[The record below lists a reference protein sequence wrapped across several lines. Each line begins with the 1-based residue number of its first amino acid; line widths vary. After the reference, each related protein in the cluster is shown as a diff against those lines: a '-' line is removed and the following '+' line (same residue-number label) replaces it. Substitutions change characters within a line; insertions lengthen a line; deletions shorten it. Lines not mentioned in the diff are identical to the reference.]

1 MLDAMDMWGLS
12 SLCYLQIPYG
22 MIALSLA
29 CFIVPLCAGCL
40 LKYKRSDWATRIQRF
55 AKPYFLVCLVIVPG
69 CALVTNMYYFTVV
82 TWRHLRCWAVAGWA
96 LAPPAV
102 GGGPSGVSESVKCW
116 GVVDGMSRC
125 VAVHIG

>member
-1 MLDAMDMWGLS
+1 MLPHI
-12 SLCYLQIPYG
+12 QIPYH

-40 LKYKRSDWATRIQRF
+40 FKHKQRERATRIMNRF

-82 TWRHLRCWAVAGWA
+82 TWRHLLSG
-96 LAPPAV
+96 LLV
-102 GGGPSGVSESVKCW
+102 GGLGYLTGATLAFICRQGK
-116 GVVDGMSRC
+116 
-125 VAVHIG
+125 